1 MKIDIPF
8 IKKRWTDVRLGG
20 TQVSPLIQMANFTMI
35 VFMWINHII
44 PIEIFAPVFA
54 LLGLLSLSYIGVRFR
69 AHQAST
75 DYNLVFDRQTRQAK
89 ILYEIMRAI
98 KEGKTD
104 EDFDRQLSYLKEIS
118 SEFKD

>member
-1 MKIDIPF
+1 MKIDITF

-35 VFMWINHII
+35 TFMWINHII
-44 PIEIFAPVFA
+44 PIEVFAPVFA

-104 EDFDRQLSYLKEIS
+104 KDFDRQLSYLKEIS
-118 SEFKD
+118 KEFKD

>member
-1 MKIDIPF
+1 MKIDITF

-35 VFMWINHII
+35 TFMWINHII

-104 EDFDRQLSYLKEIS
+104 ENYDKQMSYLKSIS

>member
-1 MKIDIPF
+1 MKIDITF

-35 VFMWINHII
+35 TFMWINHII

-69 AHQAST
+69 VHQAST

-104 EDFDRQLSYLKEIS
+104 KDFDRQMLYLKEIS
-118 SEFKD
+118 KEFKD

>member
-1 MKIDIPF
+1 MKIDITF

-35 VFMWINHII
+35 TFMWINHII

-104 EDFDRQLSYLKEIS
+104 KDFDRQMLYLKEIS
-118 SEFKD
+118 KEFKD